1 MRAPWLQDFRLKL
14 YAYVALGFPSR
25 AALLAYQRLPDLS
38 LPLLLLVSGLAW
50 FLGLLTGGFLA
61 VLVLSPSC
69 RRLLV
74 LALHSIIGL
83 IAPAPGPGGQDL
95 RIRLA
100 GYRTHTA

>member
-1 MRAPWLQDFRLKL
+1 MHTWPLDFLRELRFWHTNDCL
-14 YAYVALGFPSR
+14 I
-25 AALLAYQRLPDLS
+25 S